1 MSKKK
6 IIGKNIPQARNPETA
21 SFLTI
26 SSKII
31 FFRPNPNLLSVV
43 TRKVLALKRRKKVIS
58 MFTVEKKQRKKLT
71 SLALFFHQMTSWLP
85 TFFLY
90 LVRKKK
96 QHKKMK

>member
-58 MFTVEKKQRKKLT
+58 MFTVEKKAKKKKLT

-90 LVRKKK
+90 LVRKKNSI
-96 QHKKMK
+96 KK